1 MIRKIG
7 FARIHVFP
15 YSPRPGTPAAGMPG
29 QLTSAE
35 KEKRARDLIGLG
47 RQVAREYLLTWIGLE
62 TDFLPEEEIDGS
74 WEGYT
79 PEYIRV
85 RLEQAASCHS
95 GKPVR
100 VRLLG
105 IIPGGMPSSKNSLRS
120 SFMTIRF
127 CFGTPIKWS
136 HAFCGNGFRFLRT
149 PSCISMP
156 VTSWCMRSVMKV
168 SRCFS

>member
-35 KEKRARDLIGLG
+35 KEKRARDLIALG

-85 RLEQAASCHS
+85 RLDQAASCHS

-105 IIPGGMPSSKNSLRS
+105 IIPGGMRGEL
-120 SFMTIRF
+120 I
-127 CFGTPIKWS
+127 
-136 HAFCGNGFRFLRT
+136 
-149 PSCISMP
+149 
-156 VTSWCMRSVMKV
+156 V
-168 SRCFS
+168 